1 MITNEISGLILSKK
15 EGNQLGLQ
23 EHESLILL
31 PEPTIK
37 HLNKTVK
44 KGLKIVLRI
53 IISLIVLIILLVLS
67 LNLPFVQNFIKDKVV
82 HYLKKKTDTEISLER
97 IRIGFPKDLELN
109 KLYVA
114 DKKKDTL
121 LYAEK
126 LGVNIDMLALL
137 SNRVEIS
144 DIELNTVRANVHRLH
159 PDTVFN
165 YQFLVDSLV
174 ADEGK
179 TPKEEKKDTTS
190 SLKFRLDRI
199 TLNDIRITFKD
210 DVVGN
215 DAGISLGSLTA
226 KVKTFDMDQ
235 MHYALNNLALKNTDL
250 HYYQNKPLTVLQQ
263 RADSSIDKT
272 EKEKG
277 GQLPLIEFGNLSFN
291 NVHLKYDDGLSDT
304 RALLGLNEFTLKDL
318 LIDLTHGKY
327 QSSDALL
334 QNSVVNFAYRP
345 TPANEKAVKDAT
357 DSASNNSFSLY
368 LNKIILANNAIRYD
382 DLSAQPTPGHLDFS
396 HLNITGLGITGNDIA
411 IDSTG
416 IKAAIQG
423 GKLKD
428 SSGFVLNDLK
438 GTVAYD
444 DHQIKVA
451 DFLLKTPYTQIDN
464 NSLLTYTSKD
474 DLSKHPEKVKM
485 DVQFRNTTIGM
496 QDISYLS
503 ASVPAGYR
511 NQRINLAASVTGYL
525 SDLAIEKLQVNG
537 LKSTHIDI
545 AGGIKGL
552 PNMDKSVFNIN
563 IRKLQTSKADI
574 LSLVPPAA
582 LPTSIELPG
591 YVTAT
596 GHFKGSMTNFNT
608 ALNIKTDMGTAQ
620 LQALMGGPKNR
631 EVYRAKL
638 QLSNFNLGR
647 LLKQQ
652 DQIGRVSLL
661 ANVNGRS
668 LNPKTMNA
676 RLDGTIY
683 HAEYNKYDYHDIK
696 LDGSY
701 AGNTATLNATSTDT
715 NAHFVLNTK
724 IGLGGKA
731 PSIQGTIDLKNLDL
745 QKLNFYKDELKLAGL
760 VNVDFSSVNPDQLNG
775 TASLHS
781 VQIGTNGTIYN
792 IDTLSLDA
800 VATSDYNH
808 LAINSDFL
816 TARFDGKYQLTQIG
830 QAFINQINNY
840 YAFAPS
846 KKIAPQRMQ
855 FKISLLNPELIQKFV
870 PSLTTLAPSTISGLI
885 NTGADSLQLSA
896 NLPHVVYDSF
906 DVKDI
911 VLNAGNKDTS
921 RLDYALTIK
930 SVNSPSINLY
940 NSEVSGS
947 AANNNLGV
955 DLFLRDSKNQD
966 KYRIGGNFKAENE
979 TYKFSLDPQK
989 LVLNYDPWKV
999 AQDNLIQYGKAGIY
1013 VRHFDISNN
1022 GQALSVNS
1030 QTEQPNA
1037 PINVKFTDFM
1047 LETLT
1052 RYAEQD
1058 TSIVGGKLNGT
1069 VDVKDIAANPKFEAD
1084 LAIEQLRYQKD
1095 ELGNATI
1102 RVNNNTENAFQADV
1116 ALTGIHDLKIT
1127 GFYYTKPE
1135 SSLDLNVAVNRIDMK
1150 HIESLAGGQ
1159 VRNGKGQITGN
1170 LAVKGPVSKPAV
1182 LGALTFKDA
1191 GMNITQLNSYYQL
1204 KNETINF
1211 TQAGLSFN
1219 NFTIRDSVN
1228 QPFIIN
1234 GTITTKSFSNPGF
1247 NLSVRANN
1255 FRVMNSTEADNELFY
1270 GTVYMNLNA
1279 KITGDLNKPTANMQ
1293 AKINKGTKFTFV
1305 IPENDP
1311 TVSSQEGVVE
1321 FIDKDAP
1328 PYNGRESI
1336 NVDSLTRSPLK
1347 GMNISGDLTVD
1358 KEAEITVVVDPQNG
1372 DALRIKGEADLSL
1385 QMDPSGRTTLTGRYE
1400 IADGGYNLTV
1410 GGLAKREFKIQQG
1423 SSITWTGAPTEANAD
1438 ITAIYEINTS
1448 AIDLIADQLDNTD
1461 ASQRTMYKQKL
1472 PFYVYLKMKGE
1483 LLKPTISFQI
1493 DMPENERN
1501 AFNGIVYTRLQQVN
1515 SSESELNKQ
1524 VFALLALNRF
1534 ISDNPFESLAG
1545 GTSAEMIARQS
1556 VSKLLT
1562 QQLNNLASDLIK
1574 GVDIN
1579 FDLTSQEDYST
1590 GTEQTKTDLNVA
1602 FTKRL
1607 LNDRLSVTIGN
1618 NFNLEGGNQNQNTT
1632 QFASNVNIE
1641 YLLSRDGRYRLR
1653 AYRRNQTEGIIEGE
1667 IIETGVGFII
1677 VVDYNKFREVFNSF
1691 RRRSN
1696 KRNTDGSNNRRS
1708 DQQNKTND

>member
-1 MITNEISGLILSKK
+1 M
-15 EGNQLGLQ
+15 
-23 EHESLILL
+23 
-31 PEPTIK
+31 
-37 HLNKTVK
+37 NKTIK

-53 IISLIVLIILLVLS
+53 IISILVLIILLVLS

-82 HYLKKKTDTEISLER
+82 QYLKKKTDTEISLER

-144 DIELNTVRANVHRLH
+144 DIELNTVRAYVHRLH

-174 ADEGK
+174 SDEEK

-190 SLKFRLDRI
+190 ALKFRLNRI
-199 TLNDIRITFKD
+199 AFNDIRITFKD
-210 DVVGN
+210 DVAGN
-215 DAGISLGSLTA
+215 DAGILLGSLKA
-226 KVKTFDMDQ
+226 KVKTFDIDH
-235 MHYALNNLALKNTDL
+235 MHYALNDLALTNTDL

-263 RADSSIDKT
+263 QVDSSIDKT
-272 EKEKG
+272 EAEKG

-291 NVHLKYDDGLSDT
+291 KVNLKYNDGLSDM
-304 RALLGLNEFTLKDL
+304 RALLGLDEFTLKDL

-327 QSSDALL
+327 QSSDVLL
-334 QNSVVNFAYRP
+334 QNSVAHFAYRP
-345 TPANEKAVKDAT
+345 TPSNEKAVKTAA
-357 DSASNNSFSLY
+357 DSTSNNAFSLY
-368 LNKIILANNAIRYD
+368 LNKIILANNNIRYD
-382 DLSAQPTPGHLDFS
+382 DLSAPTTPGHLDFN
-396 HLNITGLGITGNDIA
+396 HLNITGLGITGSDIA
-411 IDSTG
+411 LDSAG
-416 IKAAIQG
+416 IQAKLLG

-428 SSGFVLNDLK
+428 SSGFTVNDLK
-438 GTVAYD
+438 GTVAYN

-464 NSLLTYTSKD
+464 NSLLTYTAKD

-496 QDISYLS
+496 QDLSYLS
-503 ASVPAGYR
+503 ASVPASYQ
-511 NQRINLAASVTGYL
+511 NQRINLAAAFTGYL

-537 LKSTHIDI
+537 LKNTHIDI
-545 AGGIKGL
+545 AGHIKGL
-552 PNMDKSVFNIN
+552 PDMDKSVFNIN

-574 LSLVPPAA
+574 FSLVPKTA
-582 LPTSIELPG
+582 LPASIELPG
-591 YVTAT
+591 YITAT
-596 GHFKGSMTNFNT
+596 GNFNGSMTNFST
-608 ALNIKTDMGTAQ
+608 ALNVKTDMGGAK
-620 LQALMGGPKNR
+620 LQAAMGGPKNR

-638 QLSNFNLGR
+638 QLDNFNLGR

-661 ANVNGRS
+661 ANVHGRS
-668 LNPKTMNA
+668 LNPKTLNA
-676 RLDGTIY
+676 KLDGTIY
-683 HAEYNKYDYHDIK
+683 HAQYNKYDYHDIK

-701 AGNTATLNATSTDT
+701 AGNTASIDAASTDS
-715 NAHFVLNTK
+715 NAHFTLSSE
-724 IGLGGKA
+724 IGLGGKE
-731 PSIQGTIDLKNLDL
+731 PSIKGTIDLKNLDL

-760 VNVDFSSVNPDQLNG
+760 VTVDFSSVNPDHLNG
-775 TASLHS
+775 TASLNS

-792 IDTLSLDA
+792 IDTLSL
-800 VATSDYNH
+800 VAEATKEHNH
-808 LAINSDFL
+808 LAVNSDFL
-816 TARFDGKYQLTQIG
+816 TANFDGQYQLTQIG
-830 QAFINQINNY
+830 QAFINQLNRY
-840 YAFAPS
+840 YAFAAS

-855 FKISLLNPELIQKFV
+855 FSINLLNPELIQKFV
-870 PSLTTLAPSTISGLI
+870 PSLTTLAPSSISGLI
-885 NTGADSLQLSA
+885 NTAADSLQLNASF
-896 NLPHVVYDSF
+896 PHVVYDSF
-906 DVKDI
+906 DIKNI
-911 VLNAGNKDTS
+911 ALNASNKDTA

-930 SVNSPSINLY
+930 NFNSPSINLY
-940 NSEVSGS
+940 NSEISGS
-947 AANNNLGV
+947 AANNSLGV
-955 DLFLRDSKNQD
+955 DLFLRDSKDQN

-989 LVLNYDPWKV
+989 LILNYDPWKV

-1013 VRHFDISNN
+1013 IRHFDISNS

-1037 PINVKFTDFM
+1037 PINVRFTDFM

-1058 TSIVGGKLNGT
+1058 TAMVGGKLNGT
-1069 VDVKDIAANPKFEAD
+1069 VDVKDIATNPKFEAD
-1084 LAIEQLRYQKD
+1084 LSIERLRYQKD

-1102 RVNNNTENAFQADV
+1102 KVNNNTENAFQADV
-1116 ALTGIHDLKIT
+1116 ALTGIHDIKIT

-1135 SSLDLNVAVNRIDMK
+1135 SSLDLNVAVNRIDLK
-1150 HIESLAGGQ
+1150 YIESLAGGQ
-1159 VRNGKGQITGN
+1159 VRNGKGLLTGN
-1170 LAVKGPVSKPAV
+1170 LAVKGAVSKPDI
-1182 LGALTFKDA
+1182 LGALTFKNA

-1211 TQAGLSFN
+1211 TQSGLSFN

-1305 IPENDP
+1305 IPESDP

-1328 PYNGRESI
+1328 PFNGRESI

-1347 GMNISGDLTVD
+1347 GMNISGDLTID

-1400 IADGGYNLTV
+1400 ISDGSYNLTV
-1410 GGLAKREFKIQQG
+1410 GGLAKRAFRIQQG

-1438 ITAIYEINTS
+1438 ITAVYEINTS
-1448 AIDLIADQLDNTD
+1448 AIDLIADQLDNAD

-1483 LLKPTISFQI
+1483 LLQPQISFQI

-1545 GTSAEMIARQS
+1545 GTSAGMIARQS

-1562 QQLNNLASDLIK
+1562 QQLNNLAADLIK
-1574 GVDIN
+1574 GVDVN

-1607 LNDRLSVTIGN
+1607 LNDRLSVTVGN
-1618 NFNLEGGNQNQNTT
+1618 NFNLEGANQNQNAT
-1632 QFASNVNIE
+1632 QLASDVNIE

-1667 IIETGVGFII
+1667 IIETGVGFMI

-1691 RRRSN
+1691 RKRGSRRN
-1696 KRNTDGSNNRRS
+1696 AAGRNNLRNN
-1708 DQQNKTND
+1708 QQNKTNE